1 MKAHLLLVAL
11 VLFSVSI
18 ASAIPTRS
26 TSIVLN
32 QTLESNSSFQAL
44 AESMKGMTV
53 DDFLNLTPKQYKE
66 ITGEKLGIKNSI
78 KLKAAQKFIKKQQ
91 KKQKKGGDD
100 DIPKG
105 LYIVG
110 AIIGFSWLLMGI
122 MDDFEGNN
130 WWIALLLYLLCWLP
144 GVIYA
149 FIKMD
154 EYY

>member
-1 MKAHLLLVAL
+1 MTMRVNLLLT
-11 VLFSVSI
+11 VLLIFSISVC
-18 ASAIPTRS
+18 SAIPTRS
-26 TSIVLN
+26 TSAFLD
-32 QTLESNSSFQAL
+32 QQLKSNPDYEAL
-44 AESMKGMTV
+44 AENMKGMTM

-66 ITGEKLGIKNSI
+66 MTGKKLGVKKSI
-78 KLKAAQKFIKKQQ
+78 QLKAAQKFIKKQQ
-91 KKQKKGGDD
+91 KKGDD

-130 WWIALLLYLLCWLP
+130 WWITLLLYVVCWIP